1 MKNESITILRFS
13 KTVSAVD
20 ASFQDQNNIN
30 HCCRRFILKETVL
43 SVCCGEEKKNAV
55 ADDSHSL
62 SAAQSQQESLF
73 PKR

>member
-30 HCCRRFILKETVL
+30 HCYRRFILKETVL
-43 SVCCGEEKKNAV
+43 RRVLRRGKEK
-55 ADDSHSL
+55 
-62 SAAQSQQESLF
+62 
-73 PKR
+73 RRR